1 MERGFGDRSQVLVLP
16 RLNYFYNGWP
26 EHCYTKQGK
35 RVIIMKTVNE
45 VIAFGKDVIR
55 WGISGS
61 IVYQLYLCILVALM
75 MLGVYAYFVQM
86 KVGLSATNMSDIV
99 SWGFYIANFTFLVG
113 VAAAAVMIIVPSYIL
128 KDKDLHKVVIIGECV
143 AIGALIMALMF
154 VFVDLGAPWNAWHLI
169 PIIGLFNWPSS
180 LLSWDVLVL
189 NGYLAINLLVPS
201 YILFCHYHNREP
213 DPKKYLPF
221 VFLSIFWA
229 FGIHLVTAFLYQG
242 LPARPFWNNPL
253 MGPRF
258 LASAFAAGPALIMIV
273 LNIIQARS
281 SFKIDEAVYTKI
293 RRIVVVA
300 AIINLIMLFSEIFK
314 EFYLPTHHSQPAI
327 YLYFGLDGNTELVP
341 WIWTGIAMNVLGTL
355 LLAFKPGGNR
365 PIVLVP
371 ACILLFLGIWIEK
384 GIGTIIPGLVPSP
397 LGEIVNY
404 APSWVEVCVTLGVLA
419 LGVFVVSV
427 LLKPALIIEQQF
439 ESEAH

>member
-1 MERGFGDRSQVLVLP
+1 
-16 RLNYFYNGWP
+16 
-26 EHCYTKQGK
+26 
-35 RVIIMKTVNE
+35 MKTVNE
-45 VIAFGKDVIR
+45 VIAFSKDVIR
-55 WGISGS
+55 WGISGG

-189 NGYLAINLLVPS
+189 NGYLALNLLVPS

-439 ESEAH
+439 ESDAH